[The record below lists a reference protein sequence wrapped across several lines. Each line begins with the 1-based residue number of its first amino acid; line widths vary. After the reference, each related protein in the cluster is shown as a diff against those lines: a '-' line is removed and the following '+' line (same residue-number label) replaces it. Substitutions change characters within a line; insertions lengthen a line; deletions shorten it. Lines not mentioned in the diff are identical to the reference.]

1 MSKEYSVHI
10 RSTVSYEFTVEVDA
24 DSEEEAMQI
33 ADDNYWQDDYH
44 GEARA
49 SQMHDEFEIVSAKE
63 IIYDD
68 GTLDDDDDYPGRDEE
83 RR

>member
-49 SQMHDEFEIVSAKE
+49 SQMHDEFEVVSATE
-63 IIYDD
+63 IVQEDD
-68 GTLDDDDDYPGRDEE
+68 SMDDDDDFPGRE
-83 RR
+83 

>member
-1 MSKEYSVHI
+1 MAEYKVHI

-24 DSEEEAMQI
+24 DSEEEASQI
-33 ADDNYWQDDYH
+33 ADNNYWEDEYH

-49 SQMHDEFEIVSAKE
+49 SQMHDEFEIVSAEE

-68 GTLDDDDDYPGRDEE
+68 GTLDDDDDFPGRDEE
-83 RR
+83 GR

>member
-1 MSKEYSVHI
+1 MSKEYNVHI

-49 SQMHDEFEIVSAKE
+49 SQMHDEFEIVSATE
-63 IIYDD
+63 IVQEDD
-68 GTLDDDDDYPGRDEE
+68 SMDDDDDFPGRE
-83 RR
+83 

>member
-49 SQMHDEFEIVSAKE
+49 SQMHDEFEIVSATE
-63 IIYDD
+63 IVQEDD
-68 GTLDDDDDYPGRDEE
+68 SMDDDDDFPGRE
-83 RR
+83 

>member
-1 MSKEYSVHI
+1 VSKEYSVHI

-24 DSEEEAMQI
+24 DNEEEAMQI

-49 SQMHDEFEIVSAKE
+49 SQMHDEFEVVSATE
-63 IIYDD
+63 RVYDD
-68 GTLDDDDDYPGRDEE
+68 GSLDDDDDFPGRE
-83 RR
+83 

>member
-10 RSTVSYEFTVEVDA
+10 RYTVSYEFTVEVDA
-24 DSEEEAMQI
+24 DNEEEAMQI

-49 SQMHDEFEIVSAKE
+49 SQMHDEFEVVSATE
-63 IIYDD
+63 RVYDD
-68 GTLDDDDDYPGRDEE
+68 GSLDDDDDFPGRE
-83 RR
+83 

>member
-1 MSKEYSVHI
+1 VSKEYSVHI

-49 SQMHDEFEIVSAKE
+49 SQMHDEFEIVSATE
-63 IIYDD
+63 IVQEDD
-68 GTLDDDDDYPGRDEE
+68 SMDDDDDFPGRE
-83 RR
+83 

>member
-1 MSKEYSVHI
+1 VSKEYSVHI

-49 SQMHDEFEIVSAKE
+49 SQMHDEFEVVSATE
-63 IIYDD
+63 IVQEDD
-68 GTLDDDDDYPGRDEE
+68 SMDDDDDFPGRE
-83 RR
+83 

>member
-24 DSEEEAMQI
+24 DNEEEAMQI

-49 SQMHDEFEIVSAKE
+49 SQMHDEFEVVSATE
-63 IIYDD
+63 RVYDD
-68 GTLDDDDDYPGRDEE
+68 GSLDDDDDFPGRE
-83 RR
+83 

>member
-1 MSKEYSVHI
+1 MSKEYNVHI

-44 GEARA
+44 GEQRA
-49 SQMHDEFEIVSAKE
+49 SQMHDEFEVVSATE
-63 IIYDD
+63 RVYDD
-68 GTLDDDDDYPGRDEE
+68 GSLDDDDDFPGRE
-83 RR
+83 

>member
-1 MSKEYSVHI
+1 MSKEYNVHI

-44 GEARA
+44 SEARA
-49 SQMHDEFEIVSAKE
+49 SQMHDDFEVVSATEIVQE
-63 IIYDD
+63 DD
-68 GTLDDDDDYPGRDEE
+68 SMDDDDDFPGRE
-83 RR
+83 

>member
-24 DSEEEAMQI
+24 DNEEEAMQI

-49 SQMHDEFEIVSAKE
+49 SQMHDEFEVVSATE
-63 IIYDD
+63 RVYDD
-68 GTLDDDDDYPGRDEE
+68 GSLDDDDDFPGRK
-83 RR
+83 

>member
-1 MSKEYSVHI
+1 MSKEYNVHI

-44 GEARA
+44 GEQRA
-49 SQMHDEFEIVSAKE
+49 SQMHDEFEVVSATE
-63 IIYDD
+63 IVQEDD
-68 GTLDDDDDYPGRDEE
+68 SMDDDDDFPGRE
-83 RR
+83 